1 MAKKVITTFVSVIL
15 TLTNSV
21 FNCKKYLQIQGCAM
35 GTICAL
41 AYANIYM
48 DHFERKYIYPF
59 FDGGL
64 LQGT

>member
-1 MAKKVITTFVSVIL
+1 MATKVITTFVSVIL
-15 TLTNSV
+15 TLSNSV

-48 DHFERKYIYPF
+48 DHFEKTYLPF

-64 LQGT
+64 SQGT